1 MSDRLNKTL
10 ICSVVFLD
18 IVEYSRQPVSTQ
30 MRLKEAFNSLLSKAL
45 QDIAV
50 SDRIIIDTGD
60 GAAISF
66 LGDPEDAL
74 FVAISLRDAVLHN
87 NDPNFPRFA
96 IRIGINLG
104 PAKLV
109 KDINGQLNLLGDGIN
124 ASQRVMSFAE
134 PGCIL
139 VSRSY
144 FEVVSCLSDEYAQLF
159 QYEGSRT
166 DKHVRE
172 HEVYQVGF
180 GDLAKRA
187 MRPGGI
193 RRAKPGSPAHNKRML
208 NLRQGGI
215 GALLV
220 VALIAGSWWFMRR
233 QDAPPQLALPAAAP
247 AVAQTEAAPV
257 ATPAATGPAKREA
270 IATKPAATSAP
281 PTNPPASPAPASPP
295 AATLPS
301 TPTPAPALPQAT
313 AITPPAEAGKATP
326 KAQEKP
332 TTVRTTPASKPVVSK
347 PKRQAETD
355 TPASQPAP
363 RPREKAKP
371 CPVAECT
378 PDGRPKRDR

>member
-144 FEVVSCLSDEYAQLF
+144 YEVVSCLSDEYAQLF

-180 GDLAKRA
+180 GELAKRA
-187 MRPGGI
+187 VRPGGI

-215 GALLV
+215 AALLV
-220 VALIAGSWWFMRR
+220 VALIAGSWWFMQR

-257 ATPAATGPAKREA
+257 AAPAAADPAKRQA

-281 PTNPPASPAPASPP
+281 PATPAPTSTP
-295 AATLPS
+295 AATQTS
-301 TPTPAPALPQAT
+301 TPTPAPALPPAT

-326 KAQEKP
+326 KAHEKP
-332 TTVRTTPASKPVVSK
+332 TVKPTPAVKPAVSK

-355 TPASQPAP
+355 IPSQPAP
-363 RPREKAKP
+363 RPREKVKP

>member
-180 GDLAKRA
+180 GELAKRA

-233 QDAPPQLALPAAAP
+233 QDAPPQLALPATVP

-257 ATPAATGPAKREA
+257 AAPAAAGPAKREA
-270 IATKPAATSAP
+270 IATKPAATSTP
-281 PTNPPASPAPASPP
+281 SASPAPANPP
-295 AATLPS
+295 TANQAS
-301 TPTPAPALPQAT
+301 KPTPAPAQPPAT
-313 AITPPAEAGKATP
+313 AITPPTEAGKATP
-326 KAQEKP
+326 KTQEKP
-332 TTVRTTPASKPVVSK
+332 TVRTTPASKPVVSK
-347 PKRQAETD
+347 PKRQAETE
-355 TPASQPAP
+355 TPSQTAP
-363 RPREKAKP
+363 KPREKAKP